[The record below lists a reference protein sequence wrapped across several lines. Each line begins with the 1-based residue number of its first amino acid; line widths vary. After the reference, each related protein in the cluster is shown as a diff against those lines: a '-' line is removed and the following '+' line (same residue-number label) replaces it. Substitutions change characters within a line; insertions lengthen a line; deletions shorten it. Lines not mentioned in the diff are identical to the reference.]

1 MLTVLT
7 EEGSPS
13 ISSIKARQYMYK
25 QNKPVHWENDQLC
38 NYKKIYEYIDKCK
51 KNKVQ

>member
-7 EEGSPS
+7 EEGSPT

-25 QNKPVHWENDQLC
+25 QNKPAHWENDQLC
-38 NYKKIYEYIDKCK
+38 NYKKNTYIDKCK